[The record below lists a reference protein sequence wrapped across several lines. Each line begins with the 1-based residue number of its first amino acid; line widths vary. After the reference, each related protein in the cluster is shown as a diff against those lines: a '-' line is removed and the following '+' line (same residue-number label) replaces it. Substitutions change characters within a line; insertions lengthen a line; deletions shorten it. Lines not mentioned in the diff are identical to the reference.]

1 MNRLK
6 REKICTAYH
15 EAGHYVTARHFGIPV
30 SACLWP
36 VHRDRPRGGTFK
48 TWKGQCDTQGRVLLS
63 PHQQR
68 IHCVAGAIAQIAWQ
82 NKTAEQYM
90 PDWTEVLDFMS
101 PSDCTFDDE
110 LCDFGEMAEREWQKW
125 WQAMVET
132 HAMLNRENGPL
143 WPTVQ
148 RVARR
153 LLTTKPHYIQLKP
166 REYNAAW
173 SRVIEHYR
181 AAP

>member
-1 MNRLK
+1 
-6 REKICTAYH
+6 
-15 EAGHYVTARHFGIPV
+15 
-30 SACLWP
+30 
-36 VHRDRPRGGTFK
+36 
-48 TWKGQCDTQGRVLLS
+48 
-63 PHQQR
+63 
-68 IHCVAGAIAQIAWQ
+68 
-82 NKTAEQYM
+82 
-90 PDWTEVLDFMS
+90 
-101 PSDCTFDDE
+101 
-110 LCDFGEMAEREWQKW
+110 
-125 WQAMVET
+125 MVET